1 MDRPFKVVV
10 TDCNFPNFDQERRVL
25 EPIGAEIIIGQC
37 RTEDEV
43 IALARDADSILNQY
57 APMTVRVMNALPRC
71 KVIVRYGIGLNN
83 LDVPAATKAGILI
96 CNVPFYGLDEVSDHT
111 VALILSCIRKIPF
124 MSEKAKKGEWDF
136 KLGIPI
142 FRIHGSTLGLVGFGN
157 IPRRVVQKM
166 QPWKLRILA
175 HDPFVSDEI
184 FKSHGVIKSSFEE
197 ILGKSDIVSVHVPL
211 TPATQDLFSMEA
223 FKKMRRKAFLIS
235 TSRGG
240 IVNEPD
246 LCRALKERV
255 LAGAALDVMSTEPPD
270 PNDPLLQLPNIIIT
284 PHMAFYS
291 EQSIVDL
298 QRMAA
303 EEVARVLKG
312 EKPLS
317 PVNSV

>member
-1 MDRPFKVVV
+1 MERPFRVVV
-10 TDCNFPNFDQERRVL
+10 TDCNFPNFEQERRVL
-25 EPIGAEIIIGQC
+25 EPIGAELIIGQC
-37 RTEDEV
+37 KTEDEV
-43 IALARDADSILNQY
+43 TALAHDADATLNQY
-57 APMTVRVMNALPRC
+57 APMTAKVMSTLRRC
-71 KVIVRYGIGLNN
+71 KVIVRYGIGVNN
-83 LDVPAATKAGILI
+83 LDVPAATKAGIVI
-96 CNVPFYGLDEVSDHT
+96 CNVPFYGLEEVSDHT
-111 VALILSCIRKIPF
+111 VALILSCIRRIPF

-142 FRIHGSTLGLVGFGN
+142 YRIHGSTLGLMGFGN
-157 IPRRVVQKM
+157 VPRRVVLKM
-166 QPWKLRILA
+166 QAWKLRILA
-175 HDPFVSDEI
+175 HDPFVPDEI

-197 ILGKSDIVSVHVPL
+197 VVRESDIVSVHVPL

-223 FKKMRRKAFLIS
+223 LRKMKKKAFLIN

-240 IVNEPD
+240 IVNEPH
-246 LCRALKERV
+246 LCQALKEGT
-255 LAGAALDVMSTEPPD
+255 LAGAALDVMTKEPPD
-270 PNDPLLQLPNIIIT
+270 RDDPLLQLPNIIIT
-284 PHMAFYS
+284 PHLAFYS